1 MKSRQWQEKP
11 LEELREHVRGP
22 ALRAAVDAMAA
33 ACADRSEWRMLT
45 GCLGSEMR
53 LQFQDSTTHE
63 VLVWLRLTQRKIVL
77 CLPDR
82 TLARIPGAP
91 QSLRA
96 VSSGMRQAA
105 GVCEV
110 GVGDPLQAQ
119 LLAALVFSTE
129 GPAVD
134 QAREAALRRQKDLTE
149 AERLQLLEARH
160 GQGVFRERVEV
171 VEARCRVCGVLDRR
185 QLRAVHI
192 KPWRDC
198 SSAEM
203 LDAHN
208 GLLLSPHVAHLFERG
223 HISFA
228 DKGELLVSRFL
239 NAAVLDAWAIRQ
251 PLNCGAFQPA
261 QCQYL
266 AYHRHWVFE
275 QGQGGRRSG
284 SAASGSTS
292 QPTEQ
297 ATSQVA

>member
-1 MKSRQWQEKP
+1 
-11 LEELREHVRGP
+11 
-22 ALRAAVDAMAA
+22 
-33 ACADRSEWRMLT
+33 
-45 GCLGSEMR
+45 
-53 LQFQDSTTHE
+53 
-63 VLVWLRLTQRKIVL
+63 
-77 CLPDR
+77 
-82 TLARIPGAP
+82 LARIPGAP

-105 GVCEV
+105 GVCEL
-110 GVGDPLQAQ
+110 GVADPLQAQ
-119 LLAALVFSTE
+119 LLAALVFSNE

-149 AERLQLLEARH
+149 AARLQLLEARH
-160 GQGVFRERVEV
+160 GQGVFREHVES

-198 SSAEM
+198 SAAEM

-223 HISFA
+223 HISFS
-228 DKGELLVSRFL
+228 DTGELLVSRFL
-239 NAAVLDAWAIRQ
+239 NAAVLDAWAIRR
-251 PLNCGAFQPA
+251 PLNCGAFLPA

-275 QGQGGRRSG
+275 QGQGGRRS
-284 SAASGSTS
+284 SSVASQAASGAASGA
-292 QPTEQ
+292 TEQ
-297 ATSQVA
+297 TTSQVA